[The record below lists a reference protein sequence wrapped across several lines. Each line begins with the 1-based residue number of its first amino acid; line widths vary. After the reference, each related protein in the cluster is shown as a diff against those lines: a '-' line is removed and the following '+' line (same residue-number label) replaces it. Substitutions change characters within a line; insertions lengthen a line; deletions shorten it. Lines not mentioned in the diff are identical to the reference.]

1 MPLPS
6 LVHLWDTELAL
17 LQSQNRELV
26 IYSHRL
32 SWLVIVFW
40 PTVNGVRLKA
50 TEVVRL
56 VKEEKLHWPCFCS
69 RLEDRSLACRIFI
82 LAGTVSAYCHYAPD
96 ARCQFFVPLHEI
108 YETAELTF
116 EYPTPVLHHPPY
128 SKDRFLL
135 ARELQLFEPQQP
147 IGHLGDH
154 HEDIRQGSKVP
165 LLLISDLVDR
175 PETYHCMCQL
185 LFELSRAMIYIAAAV
200 AKKAY
205 ADAAVQT
212 DLEVDD
218 PNVVDATDEE
228 SRIVRK
234 VFTGQLLKNI
244 EVIALLRRCETC
256 RKVFLSQLLGRH
268 VCRT

>member
-1 MPLPS
+1 MLSRP
-6 LVHLWDTELAL
+6 LVHLWDTELAQ

-26 IYSHRL
+26 IYSHRHN
-32 SWLVIVFW
+32 WLVIVFW

-82 LAGTVSAYCHYAPD
+82 LAGTVSACCHYAPA
-96 ARCQFFVPLHEI
+96 ARCQFFVPLHKI

-116 EYPTPVLHHPPY
+116 EYPSPILHHPPY
-128 SKDRFLL
+128 SQNRLPAFLL
-135 ARELQLFEPQQP
+135 ATELQLFEPQQP

-175 PETYHCMCQL
+175 PETYH
-185 LFELSRAMIYIAAAV
+185 SMIYIAAAV

-205 ADAAVQT
+205 ADAAVQP

-234 VFTGQLLKNI
+234 VFAGQLLKNT